1 MANPVHYNENG
12 FPPENLDVASLLP
25 LVGEASRALGS
36 FADLLDTTPD
46 PEMLLAPLELIEAV
60 RSSRIEGI
68 NSDAVQTMMIR
79 ALRGRGYSE
88 HERGDAEE
96 VLNCM
101 DALRIAAEG
110 MGSSRTLTPE
120 VLCNTHAALM
130 RGERGRDKQ
139 PGQFRTIQNWIGNP
153 RLGPFDQD
161 SYFPPPP
168 ERVRGLMERLLNFVN
183 NQVSGDFDPLIAI
196 ALAHAEF
203 EGIHPFVDGNGRTGR
218 MLVPLMARNSKLL
231 GKPALFLS
239 LYLDGYRREY
249 YSGLRGISAKEAWT
263 DWCVYFLEGIRDQA
277 DYARH
282 AIAQLHDLRTWL
294 AGPVANMSP
303 KHHMRVIGFL
313 FSSPVFRVSDMADAT
328 GISKASCRRI
338 ADQLY
343 NAQITE
349 AHENGNGAKP
359 DLYLFREL
367 MWQLGNWDV
376 DPSRLHTFTVF
387 VRPDLH
393 APGK

>member
-36 FADLLDTTPD
+36 LADLLDTTPD

-101 DALRIAAEG
+101 DALRLAAEG
-110 MGSSRTLTPE
+110 IGISGALTPD
-120 VLCNTHAALM
+120 VLCKTHAALM

-139 PGQFRTIQNWIGNP
+139 PGRFRTIQNWIGNP

-168 ERVRGLMERLLNFVN
+168 ERVRGLMERLLDFVN
-183 NQVSGDFDPLIAI
+183 NQVGGDFDPLIAI

-239 LYLDGYRREY
+239 LYLDGYRRKY
-249 YSGLRGISAKEAWT
+249 YSGLRGISEKGAWT
-263 DWCVYFLEGIRDQA
+263 DWCKYFLEGIRDQA
-277 DYARH
+277 ESTRSATE
-282 AIAQLHDLRTWL
+282 LLLELRTWL
-294 AGPVANMSP
+294 AEPVAMMSP
-303 KHHMRVIGFL
+303 KNHMQVIRFL
-313 FSSPVFRVSDMADAT
+313 FSSPVFRVSDMAEAT
-328 GISKASCRRI
+328 GMSRVACRRI
-338 ADQLY
+338 ADQLRD
-343 NAQITE
+343 AKITE
-349 AHENGNGAKP
+349 ANENGNGSKP

-387 VRPDLH
+387 VRPELH
-393 APGK
+393 APDK